1 MENEDRTEM
10 PVSADGPPPG
20 WVSHSGVVEP
30 AETVA
35 AYAARGQAV
44 KGACRSSGCNRRVEL
59 DPKALCGVGLG
70 QLSMRK
76 VQGLWRCQRLDGCG
90 LEFRNEPPLHPLR
103 LDQFV
108 GRPNVRVR
116 LRCRGDGCKFFRV
129 WRVEEMI
136 AGLTNRRQG
145 DDRTEIEALG
155 KKMTAAC
162 PLCKRVNWTAEV
174 LWVSTE
180 TMGWKALGER
190 SFEQRG
196 AR

>member
-1 MENEDRTEM
+1 
-10 PVSADGPPPG
+10 
-20 WVSHSGVVEP
+20 
-30 AETVA
+30 
-35 AYAARGQAV
+35 
-44 KGACRSSGCNRRVEL
+44 
-59 DPKALCGVGLG
+59 
-70 QLSMRK
+70 MRQ

-90 LEFRNEPPLHPLR
+90 LDFHNEPPLHPLR

-116 LRCRGDGCKFFRV
+116 LRCRGDRCKFFRV

-136 AGLTNRRQG
+136 AGLVKRRQG

-162 PLCKRVNWTAEV
+162 PLKRVNWTAEV
-174 LWVSTE
+174 LWVSTD

-196 AR
+196 AG

>member
-1 MENEDRTEM
+1 
-10 PVSADGPPPG
+10 
-20 WVSHSGVVEP
+20 VVEP

-35 AYAARGQAV
+35 AFAARGQAV
-44 KGACRSSGCNRRVEL
+44 KGTCRSGGCSRRVEL
-59 DPKALCGVGLG
+59 DPKALCGVGLA

-90 LEFRNEPPLHPLR
+90 LDFHNEPALHPLR

-116 LRCRGDGCKFFRV
+116 LRCRGDRCKFFRV

-136 AGLTNRRQG
+136 AGLVKRRQG

-174 LWVSTE
+174 LWVSTD

-190 SFEQRG
+190 SFEQRVSSAAG
-196 AR
+196 STTTNTSGSATPIR